1 MTISF
6 LAEEEWIEEQLAT
19 NPDFDP
25 NEDATGVNSGVDE
38 QHASVGHDSAADQ
51 TARSTG
57 QNGTSDSAIPPADGE
72 HPDGENAT
80 PEARP
85 KPKRYVS

>member
-1 MTISF
+1 M
-6 LAEEEWIEEQLAT
+6 AT

-25 NEDATGVNSGVDE
+25 NEEATGVNSAVDE
-38 QHASVGHDSAADQ
+38 QHASVGRDSAADQ

-57 QNGTSDSAIPPADGE
+57 QNGTSDNPNPAADGE
-72 HPDGENAT
+72 HPDGESTT

-85 KPKRYVS
+85 KPKRFVS